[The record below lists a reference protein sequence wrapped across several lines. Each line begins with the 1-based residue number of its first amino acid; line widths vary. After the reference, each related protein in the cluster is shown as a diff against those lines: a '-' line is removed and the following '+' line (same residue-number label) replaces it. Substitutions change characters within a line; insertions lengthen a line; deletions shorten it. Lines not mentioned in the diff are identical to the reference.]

1 MLVVSANNRWWHYSI
16 VDGALSSWSLFQHC
30 LLTSQCRVLQNNA
43 MMYDTVCPT
52 LCCSARLF
60 SVLLLRSFYAVWCK
74 TRKHLQD
81 DMSSWW
87 WTNLLTFHL
96 CIIWRSWRAWR
107 FSTALTSPSLLPSL
121 PPFLLGEHD
130 EYWHAHVDGV
140 NTPHYHYSGLLYMSD
155 YNVDFTGG
163 TYMNEQPSRHC
174 CVASSLFSFQILDY
188 NYFYFYSSFFYFIL
202 DCMHYVIWCNSDSDY
217 LCSFSFAFYFLSQA
231 CSTSWMR
238 IRQSSSRQ

>member
-16 VDGALSSWSLFQHC
+16 VVGALSSWSLFQHC

-52 LCCSARLF
+52 LCCSVRLF

-107 FSTALTSPSLLPSL
+107 FSTALTSPSLPTSL
-121 PPFLLGEHD
+121 PPSLSPRWTRWVLACTCGRRQH
-130 EYWHAHVDGV
+130 
-140 NTPHYHYSGLLYMSD
+140 
-155 YNVDFTGG
+155 
-163 TYMNEQPSRHC
+163 
-174 CVASSLFSFQILDY
+174 SSLPLLRSPVHVRL
-188 NYFYFYSSFFYFIL
+188 
-202 DCMHYVIWCNSDSDY
+202 
-217 LCSFSFAFYFLSQA
+217 
-231 CSTSWMR
+231 
-238 IRQSSSRQ
+238 